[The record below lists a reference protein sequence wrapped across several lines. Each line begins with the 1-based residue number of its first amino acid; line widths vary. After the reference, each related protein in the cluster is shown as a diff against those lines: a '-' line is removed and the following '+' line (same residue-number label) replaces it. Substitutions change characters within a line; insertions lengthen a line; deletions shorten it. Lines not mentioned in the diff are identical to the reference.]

1 MSKVETSDNPLDDGF
16 VPTQE
21 WFVERV
27 LSRVSGF
34 VLDCGCGRGLWS
46 RKLRE
51 KGIIVVGLELSLRT
65 LKLCKME
72 GNCENLVHG
81 SCSSLPFR
89 DDIFDS
95 ALLIEVI
102 EHLSRN
108 WHDVATQEIRRVLRI
123 DGTFVMTTPN
133 KYVYLLLT
141 KVGFFEDNPE
151 HVGELTYGEAKSLFT
166 RYFSII
172 DLCGKAS
179 SMNYGRF
186 LDYFV
191 PTRLRWNMLFVG
203 KKANRR
209 ESSLDPSC
217 P

>member
-1 MSKVETSDNPLDDGF
+1 LSKVETSDNPLDDGF

-21 WFVERV
+21 WFVDRV

-34 VLDCGCGRGLWS
+34 VLDSGCARGLWS
-46 RKLRE
+46 KKLRE
-51 KGIIVVGLELSLRT
+51 KGINVVGLELSLRR
-65 LKLCKME
+65 LKLCKSE

-81 SCSSLPFR
+81 SCTSLPFR
-89 DDIFDS
+89 NNIFDS

-108 WHDVATQEIRRVLRI
+108 LHDVAIQEIRRVLRI

-141 KVGFFEDNPE
+141 KAGFFEHNPE
-151 HVGELTYGEAKSLFT
+151 HVGELTYGQSRSLFT
-166 RYFSII
+166 RYF
-172 DLCGKAS
+172 DLADFCGKS
-179 SMNYGRF
+179 GSRI
-186 LDYFV
+186 LDYFL
-191 PTRLRWNMLFVG
+191 PTIFRWNLLFVG
-203 KKANRR
+203 KKANRH
-209 ESSLDPSC
+209 ESSVDPSC